1 MARLSQAEYDRLKGV
16 KEKGGSSVGVTQSIL
31 AGLGSGI
38 FKIFEGGATLG
49 ATLLDLGVDKNR
61 AEAVEAFFDDINPF
75 DEMAS
80 ATAAGKI
87 TELIVNLGIPG
98 GAAFRIGS
106 GLTKA
111 TLAAKEAGTYLG
123 RAEKV
128 KRFAKGAGA
137 GGVAEGVFVGDVED
151 AGSFGDLLGGP
162 TEIDRES
169 KSPETELLNRLKF
182 GLEGAVFTGALGGA
196 GVGIKKLRSPKGTGK
211 VIDDPLSR
219 WIDKYISKP
228 LRTRGA
234 ETPEGSANRMALEGA
249 KASDAAKAERAST
262 TIFNITEK
270 LEKNFKQTLGDKAL
284 PKDYK
289 KLSEELNEILMSNP
303 NGKGLVPIFKQV
315 DEIDVD
321 ILTGRPYEAG
331 AKNGQFKNLKPGDPL
346 PDSFTM
352 IDPDTGLEVVK
363 QTKTGE
369 KIFDLKLQD
378 MDIPRLNKFKKKLKD
393 TYRASDE
400 QIDQIVLNMN
410 GMKLQTEK
418 LLTSMG
424 KRLTPDALEQ
434 FQKTLPGKI
443 NDIMDRGYDVFQK
456 NAGIRRIAGLPIAEN
471 YAPTDIIIK
480 ETVREVQKLGALKGL
495 TITDDMGKRIVDD
508 MWQSA
513 ELSPGL
519 KLNLESATVK
529 TSVPDFVLKS
539 VADEISDPKKL
550 LTVDGAPLRTTAQL
564 SEVTGVA
571 RPIIDKLLG
580 KNKTIMSTLVEGT
593 NNLSSFVRK
602 NEYWDNMLKDSDRMK
617 LDWDK
622 WDQGFTKADGTVVP
636 PRLEGAEPRPPM
648 FVDDRGQARKYLNA
662 NKTGDVKM
670 VGESI
675 SENSDGIKIVSGAQ
689 TVVGDLDNAA
699 RLKPLTVN
707 EAINRA
713 NEEILN
719 PLQGKFALSEV
730 VDAITGVKQSVKGV
744 PELLYQNAILYP
756 KATAQ
761 MAKTILAPFTHARNF
776 LSAAAFAGANGIMP
790 FGNTKDVKA
799 AWNALQVAGP
809 GTRQSNEFYQE
820 LLELGVV
827 NSNVQ
832 LEEVKRLLKD
842 VDFGSTL
849 NNVKGLQ
856 GFLKKL
862 SGAKKFAQ
870 DAYTAEDDF
879 WKIFTYLGE
888 KGRMETAFKN
898 AGLSLGQEFID
909 PKGITRRFNDQYLKE
924 AAADLV
930 KNNVPNYAYVSDFI
944 KGLRKL
950 PVGNFV
956 AFPAEIMRTGT
967 NIVQTALD
975 EIFYTIKVNGQDV
988 KPLASRGYQRL
999 MGMGIT
1005 TTALPLG
1012 TVAMMQTIYDVNKEE
1027 LDSMRRY
1034 VADWSKNSVLV
1045 PFRDKDDNLEY
1056 IDFSHLNAYDTLT
1069 RPIQTVLNAVQEGK
1083 GDKDG
1088 IMDDFLLGLIESTK
1102 EIGSPFFTEAIWT
1115 KALQDVAPVLG
1126 RGGITSEGRKIWN
1139 QKDSTGDK
1147 MYKAVAHLVE
1157 AQAPFNWK
1165 QLGRLGLAMVP
1176 TNSEGK
1182 FDERGNEYEL
1192 GNELLG
1198 IAGLRRVKVDPQKS
1212 FKYKINQFQKGI
1224 RDSRGL
1230 FTAATLKGG
1239 PVSPEEIVD
1248 AYINANR
1255 ATFEVNRELYKDMEA
1270 AKILGMS
1277 EGNLEENMENRGAG
1291 TAFDSVN
1298 DGEFRPFSPSK
1309 NVQDLFDDL
1318 AVNLGIANPYDGAEE
1333 AIDRIQN
1340 VLEMTPLDGEFPDII
1355 NPLKNLGAP
1364 ALPQLNTTGLPPLP
1378 DPMSNTGTQFGN
1390 ISPVSGLTISEE
1402 MFLDPLEKRY
1412 TASKRK
1418 QTQPTKLG

>member
-1 MARLSQAEYDRLKGV
+1 
-16 KEKGGSSVGVTQSIL
+16 
-31 AGLGSGI
+31 
-38 FKIFEGGATLG
+38 
-49 ATLLDLGVDKNR
+49 
-61 AEAVEAFFDDINPF
+61 
-75 DEMAS
+75 
-80 ATAAGKI
+80 
-87 TELIVNLGIPG
+87 
-98 GAAFRIGS
+98 
-106 GLTKA
+106 
-111 TLAAKEAGTYLG
+111 
-123 RAEKV
+123 
-128 KRFAKGAGA
+128 
-137 GGVAEGVFVGDVED
+137 
-151 AGSFGDLLGGP
+151 
-162 TEIDRES
+162 
-169 KSPETELLNRLKF
+169 
-182 GLEGAVFTGALGGA
+182 
-196 GVGIKKLRSPKGTGK
+196 
-211 VIDDPLSR
+211 
-219 WIDKYISKP
+219 
-228 LRTRGA
+228 
-234 ETPEGSANRMALEGA
+234 
-249 KASDAAKAERAST
+249 
-262 TIFNITEK
+262 
-270 LEKNFKQTLGDKAL
+270 
-284 PKDYK
+284 
-289 KLSEELNEILMSNP
+289 
-303 NGKGLVPIFKQV
+303 
-315 DEIDVD
+315 
-321 ILTGRPYEAG
+321 
-331 AKNGQFKNLKPGDPL
+331 
-346 PDSFTM
+346 M
-352 IDPDTGLEVVK
+352 IDPDTGLEVIK

-369 KIFDLKLQD
+369 KIFDLKLKG
-378 MDIPRLNKFKKKLKD
+378 MDQTKLDSFKQKLRD
-393 TYRASDE
+393 TYKASDE
-400 QIDQIVLNMN
+400 QIDQLVLNMD

-418 LLTSMG
+418 LFTSMG
-424 KRLTPDALEQ
+424 RRLTAESLEA
-434 FQKTLPGKI
+434 FQETLPGKI
-443 NDIMDRGYDVFQK
+443 NDVLDRGYAVFQK
-456 NAGIRRIAGLPIAEN
+456 NQGIRRRPGIEGLVDN
-471 YAPTDIIIK
+471 YAPTAAIIK

-495 TITDDMGKRIVDD
+495 TITDEVGKKIVDD
-508 MWQSA
+508 MWKGA
-513 ELSPGL
+513 EITQGLSIKDPGAV
-519 KLNLESATVK
+519 S
-529 TSVPDFVLKS
+529 TSIPDFMNKS
-539 VADEISDPKKL
+539 VAAEIMDPKKL
-550 LTVDGAPLRTTAQL
+550 MTIDGMPVRNTIKL

-571 RPIIDKLLG
+571 RPILDKLLG

-593 NNLSSFVRK
+593 NNLSTFVRK

-617 LDWDK
+617 LNWDK
-622 WDQGFTKADGTVVP
+622 WDQGFTKADGTIVP
-636 PRLEGAEPRPPM
+636 PRTGEMPRPPM
-648 FVDDRGQARKYLNA
+648 FVDNPGQARKYLNA
-662 NKTGDVKM
+662 NTRADWGRI
-670 VGESI
+670 GIINES
-675 SENSDGIKIVSGAQ
+675 EEGIKKAQ
-689 TVVGDLDNAA
+689 GLEEFGKTDYSAK
-699 RLKPLTVN
+699 LKPLTPT

-719 PLQGKFALSEV
+719 PLQGKYALAEV
-730 VDAITGVKQSVKGV
+730 VQAIRGTKESVKGI
-744 PELLYQNAILYP
+744 PELLYQNLILYP

-776 LSAAAFAGANGIMP
+776 ISAAAFAGANGIMP

-842 VDFGSTL
+842 VDFGATL
-849 NNVKGLQ
+849 NNVKGLN

-888 KGRMETAFKN
+888 KGRMETAYKN
-898 AGLSLGQEFID
+898 AGLKLGQEFID

-944 KGLRKL
+944 KNLRKL

-975 EIFYTIKVNGQDV
+975 EIFYSVKINNKTVN
-988 KPLASRGYQRL
+988 PLRARGMQRL

-1027 LDSMRRY
+1027 LDAMRRY

-1045 PFRDKDDNLEY
+1045 PFRDDEGNLEY
-1056 IDFSHLNAYDTLT
+1056 VDFSHLNAYDTLT
-1069 RPIQTVLNAVQEGK
+1069 RPIQTVLNAVQEGR

-1115 KALQDVAPVLG
+1115 EALQDIAPILG
-1126 RGGITSEGRKIWN
+1126 RGGLTSEGRKVWN
-1139 QKDSTGDK
+1139 DKDSTGDK

-1157 AQAPFNWK
+1157 AQAPLNWK

-1176 TNSEGK
+1176 VDSEGK

-1212 FKYKINQFQKGI
+1212 IKYKINQFQKGI

-1230 FTAATLKGG
+1230 FTSAALKGG
-1239 PVSPEEIVD
+1239 PISPEEIVD
-1248 AYINANR
+1248 AFINANR
-1255 ATFEVNRELYKDMEA
+1255 ATFEVNREMYKDIEA
-1270 AKILGMS
+1270 AKILGMG
-1277 EGNLEENMENRGAG
+1277 EGAINESMDSRGAG
-1291 TAFDSVN
+1291 AAYNFLEG
-1298 DGEFRPFSPSK
+1298 GEFRPFVPSN
-1309 NVQDLFDDL
+1309 NVIQLFEDN
-1318 AVNLGIANPYDGAEE
+1318 AKNLGISNPYNAAERV
-1333 AIDRIQN
+1333 IDKIRN
-1340 VLEMTPLDGEFPDII
+1340 VLEVMPLDGEFPNII

-1378 DPMSNTGTQFGN
+1378 DPTANTGTQFGN

-1412 TASKRK
+1412 TANKRK
-1418 QTQPTKLG
+1418 QNQQPTKLG

>member
-137 GGVAEGVFVGDVED
+137 GGVAEGVFIGDVED

-169 KSPETELLNRLKF
+169 QTPQAELLNRLKF

-196 GVGIKKLRSPKGTGK
+196 GVGIKKLRSPKGTGR
-211 VIDDPLSR
+211 VIDDPLSK

-234 ETPEGSANRMALEGA
+234 ETPEGSANRMKLEGA
-249 KASDAAKAERAST
+249 LASDAAKAERSST

-270 LEKNFKQTLGDKAL
+270 LEKNFKKTLAGKAL

-289 KLSEELNEILMSNP
+289 KLSEEMNEIMMSNP
-303 NGKGLVPIFKQV
+303 NGKGLVPIFRQV
-315 DEIDVD
+315 DEIDED
-321 ILTGRPYEAG
+321 ILTGRPYQAG
-331 AKNGQFKNLKPGDPL
+331 AKNGQFKNLNPGDPL
-346 PDSFTM
+346 PESFKM
-352 IDPDTGLEVVK
+352 IDPDTGLEVIK

-369 KIFDLKLQD
+369 KIFDLKLKD
-378 MDIPRLNKFKKKLKD
+378 MDQGRLDKFKETLKN
-393 TYRASDE
+393 TYKASDE
-400 QIDQIVLNMN
+400 QIDQLILNMN

-418 LLTSMG
+418 LFTSMG
-424 KRLTPDALEQ
+424 RRLTPDSLAAFQEAL
-434 FQKTLPGKI
+434 PRKI
-443 NDIMDRGYDVFQK
+443 NDVLDRGYSVFQK
-456 NAGIRRIAGLPIAEN
+456 NAGIRRRAGVEGLVDN
-471 YAPTDIIIK
+471 YAPTAAIVK

-495 TITDDMGKRIVDD
+495 TITDEVGKKIVDD
-508 MWQSA
+508 MWEGA
-513 ELSPGL
+513 EIKTGLAIKDPGGV
-519 KLNLESATVK
+519 S
-529 TSVPDFVLKS
+529 TSVPDFMNKS
-539 VADEISDPKKL
+539 VASEITDPKKL
-550 LTVDGAPLRTTAQL
+550 MTIDGVPIRNNIEL
-564 SEVTGVA
+564 SEVTGIA

-593 NNLSSFVRK
+593 NNLSTFVRK

-622 WDQGFTKADGTVVP
+622 WDQGFTRADGTIVK
-636 PRLEGAEPRPPM
+636 PRTGDAPRPPM
-648 FVDDRGQARKYLNA
+648 FVDNPGQARKYLNA
-662 NKTGDVKM
+662 NTRADYARIGVLNENKEGVRTAAGLEEFGKTDYSAK
-670 VGESI
+670 
-675 SENSDGIKIVSGAQ
+675 
-689 TVVGDLDNAA
+689 
-699 RLKPLTVN
+699 LKPLTPT

-719 PLQGKFALSEV
+719 PLQGKYALTEV
-730 VDAITGVKQSVKGV
+730 VQAIRGTKESVKGI

-842 VDFGSTL
+842 VDFGATL

-888 KGRMETAFKN
+888 KGRMETAYKN
-898 AGLSLGQEFID
+898 AGLKLGQEFVD

-944 KGLRKL
+944 KNLRKL

-975 EIFYTIKVNGQDV
+975 EIFYTVKINGQDV

-1027 LDSMRRY
+1027 LDAMRRY

-1045 PFRDKDDNLEY
+1045 PFRDENDNLEY
-1056 IDFSHLNAYDTLT
+1056 VDFSHLNAYDTLT
-1069 RPIQTVLNAVQEGK
+1069 RPIQTVLNAVQEGR

-1126 RGGITSEGRKIWN
+1126 RNGTTSEGRKIWN
-1139 QKDSTGDK
+1139 EKDSTGDK

-1157 AQAPFNWK
+1157 AQAPLNWK

-1176 TNSEGK
+1176 TNNEGK

-1277 EGNLEENMENRGAG
+1277 EGNLEENMDNRGAG

-1340 VLEMTPLDGEFPDII
+1340 ILEMTPLDGEFPDII

-1378 DPMSNTGTQFGN
+1378 NPMANTGTQFGN

-1412 TASKRK
+1412 AASKRK

>member
-1 MARLSQAEYDRLKGV
+1 MVYLPSQDNPT
-16 KEKGGSSVGVTQSIL
+16 KEKKNIGVTQSML
-31 AGLGSGI
+31 AGIGSGI

-49 ATLLDLGVDKNR
+49 ATLLDLGVDKDR

-75 DEMAS
+75 DEMAE

-87 TELIVNLGIPG
+87 TELIVNLGFPG
-98 GAAFRIGS
+98 GYAFKIGS

-111 TLAAKEAGTYLG
+111 TLRAKEAGTYLG

-128 KRFAKGAGA
+128 KRFAKGAGL

-169 KSPETELLNRLKF
+169 QTPEAELLNRLKF

-196 GVGIKKLRSPKGTGK
+196 GMGIKKLRSTKGTGR
-211 VIDDPLSR
+211 VIDDPLSK

-234 ETPEGSANRMALEGA
+234 ETPEGSANRMELEGA

-270 LEKNFKQTLGDKAL
+270 LEKNFKKTLAGKAL

-289 KLSEELNEILMSNP
+289 KLSEEMNEIMMSNP
-303 NGKGLVPIFKQV
+303 NGKGLVPIFRQI
-315 DEIDVD
+315 DEIDED

-331 AKNGQFKNLKPGDPL
+331 AKNGQFKNLNPGDPL
-346 PDSFTM
+346 PESFKM
-352 IDPDTGLEVVK
+352 IDPDTNLEVIK

-369 KIFDLKLQD
+369 KIFDLKLKG
-378 MDIPRLNKFKKKLKD
+378 MDQTRLNSFKQKLRD
-393 TYRASDE
+393 TYKASDE
-400 QIDQIVLNMN
+400 QIDQLVLNMD
-410 GMKLQTEK
+410 GMRLQNEK

-424 KRLTPDALEQ
+424 RRLTAESLEE
-434 FQKTLPGKI
+434 FQETLPGKI
-443 NDIMDRGYDVFQK
+443 NDVLDRGYAVFQK
-456 NAGIRRIAGLPIAEN
+456 NQGIRRRPGIEGLVDN
-471 YAPTDIIIK
+471 YAPTAAIIK

-495 TITDDMGKRIVDD
+495 TITDEVGKKIVDD
-508 MWQSA
+508 MWKGA
-513 ELSPGL
+513 EITQGLAIKDPGAV
-519 KLNLESATVK
+519 S
-529 TSVPDFVLKS
+529 TSIPDFMNKS
-539 VADEISDPKKL
+539 VAAEIMDPKKL
-550 LTVDGAPLRTTAQL
+550 MTIDGIPVRDTIKL

-571 RPIIDKLLG
+571 RPILDKLLG

-593 NNLSSFVRK
+593 NNLSTFVRK
-602 NEYWDNMLKDSDRMK
+602 NEYWDKMLKDSDRMK
-617 LDWDK
+617 LNWDK
-622 WDQGFTKADGTVVP
+622 WDQGFTKADGTIVP
-636 PRLEGAEPRPPM
+636 PRTGEMPRPPM
-648 FVDDRGQARKYLNA
+648 FVDNPGQARKYLNA
-662 NKTGDVKM
+662 NTRADWGRIGIIK
-670 VGESI
+670 ES
-675 SENSDGIKIVSGAQ
+675 EEGIKKPQGLEEFGKTDYSAK
-689 TVVGDLDNAA
+689 
-699 RLKPLTVN
+699 LKPLTPT

-719 PLQGKFALSEV
+719 PLQGKYALAEV
-730 VDAITGVKQSVKGV
+730 VQAIRGTKESVKGI

-776 LSAAAFAGANGIMP
+776 ISAAAFAGANGIMP

-842 VDFGSTL
+842 VDFGATL
-849 NNVKGLQ
+849 NNVKGLN

-888 KGRMETAFKN
+888 KGRMETAYKN
-898 AGLSLGQEFID
+898 AGLKLGQEFID

-944 KGLRKL
+944 KNLRKL

-975 EIFYTIKVNGQDV
+975 EIFYSVKINNKTVN
-988 KPLASRGYQRL
+988 PLRARGMQRL

-1027 LDSMRRY
+1027 LDAMRRY

-1045 PFRDKDDNLEY
+1045 PFRDDEGNLEY
-1056 IDFSHLNAYDTLT
+1056 VDFSHLNAYDTLT
-1069 RPIQTVLNAVQEGK
+1069 RPIQTVLNAVQEGR

-1115 KALQDVAPVLG
+1115 EALQDIAPILG
-1126 RGGITSEGRKIWN
+1126 RGGLTSEGRKVWN
-1139 QKDSTGDK
+1139 DKDSTGDK

-1157 AQAPFNWK
+1157 AQAPLNWK

-1176 TNSEGK
+1176 TDSEGK

-1198 IAGLRRVKVDPQKS
+1198 IAGLRRVKVDPEKS
-1212 FKYKINQFQKGI
+1212 IKYKINQFQKGI

-1230 FTAATLKGG
+1230 FTSAALKGG
-1239 PVSPEEIVD
+1239 PISPEEIVD

-1255 ATFEVNRELYKDMEA
+1255 ATFEVNREMYKDIEA
-1270 AKILGMS
+1270 AKLLGMN
-1277 EGNLEENMENRGAG
+1277 EGDIDESMSARGAG
-1291 TAFDSVN
+1291 SAFN
-1298 DGEFRPFSPSK
+1298 YLGEGEFRPFVPSA
-1309 NVQDLFDDL
+1309 NVVNLFEEN
-1318 AVNLGIANPYDGAEE
+1318 ASNLGISNPYDGAEST
-1333 AIDRIQN
+1333 IDKLRN
-1340 VLEMTPLDGEFPDII
+1340 VFETLPLGGEFPDII

-1378 DPMSNTGTQFGN
+1378 DPTANTGTQFGN

-1412 TASKRK
+1412 TANKRK
-1418 QTQPTKLG
+1418 QNQQPTKLG

>member
-1 MARLSQAEYDRLKGV
+1 MVYLPSQDNPT
-16 KEKGGSSVGVTQSIL
+16 KEKKNIGVTQSML
-31 AGLGSGI
+31 AGIGSGI

-49 ATLLDLGVDKNR
+49 ATLLDLGVDKDR

-75 DEMAS
+75 DEMAE

-87 TELIVNLGIPG
+87 TELIVNLGFPG
-98 GAAFRIGS
+98 GYAFKIGS

-111 TLAAKEAGTYLG
+111 TLRAKEAGTYLG

-128 KRFAKGAGA
+128 KRFAKGAGL

-169 KSPETELLNRLKF
+169 QTPEAELLNRLKF

-196 GVGIKKLRSPKGTGK
+196 GMGIKKLRSTKGTGR
-211 VIDDPLSR
+211 VIDDPLSK

-234 ETPEGSANRMALEGA
+234 ETPEGSANRMELEGA

-270 LEKNFKQTLGDKAL
+270 LEKNFKKTLAGKAL

-289 KLSEELNEILMSNP
+289 KLSEEMNEIMMSNP
-303 NGKGLVPIFKQV
+303 NGKGLVPIFRQI
-315 DEIDVD
+315 DEIDED

-331 AKNGQFKNLKPGDPL
+331 AKNGQFKNLNPGDPL
-346 PDSFTM
+346 PESFKM
-352 IDPDTGLEVVK
+352 IDPDTNLEVIK

-369 KIFDLKLQD
+369 KIFDLKLKG
-378 MDIPRLNKFKKKLKD
+378 MDQTRLNSFKQKLRD
-393 TYRASDE
+393 TYKASDE
-400 QIDQIVLNMN
+400 QIDQLVLNMD
-410 GMKLQTEK
+410 GMRLQNEK

-424 KRLTPDALEQ
+424 RRLTAESLEE
-434 FQKTLPGKI
+434 FQETLPGKI
-443 NDIMDRGYDVFQK
+443 NDVLDRGYAVFQK
-456 NAGIRRIAGLPIAEN
+456 NQGIRRRPGIEGLVDN
-471 YAPTDIIIK
+471 YAPTAAIIK

-495 TITDDMGKRIVDD
+495 TITDEVGKKIVDD
-508 MWQSA
+508 MWKGA
-513 ELSPGL
+513 EITQGLAIKDPGAV
-519 KLNLESATVK
+519 S
-529 TSVPDFVLKS
+529 TSIPDFMNKS
-539 VADEISDPKKL
+539 VAAEIMDPKKL
-550 LTVDGAPLRTTAQL
+550 MTIDGVPVRDTIKL

-571 RPIIDKLLG
+571 RPILDKLLG

-593 NNLSSFVRK
+593 NNLSTFVRK
-602 NEYWDNMLKDSDRMK
+602 NEYWDKMLKDSDRMK
-617 LDWDK
+617 LNWDK
-622 WDQGFTKADGTVVP
+622 WDQGFTKADGTIVP
-636 PRLEGAEPRPPM
+636 PRTGEMPRPPM
-648 FVDDRGQARKYLNA
+648 FVDNPGQARKYLNA
-662 NKTGDVKM
+662 NTRADWGRIGIIK
-670 VGESI
+670 ES
-675 SENSDGIKIVSGAQ
+675 EEGIKKPQGLEEFGKTDYSAK
-689 TVVGDLDNAA
+689 
-699 RLKPLTVN
+699 LKPLTPT

-719 PLQGKFALSEV
+719 PLQGKYALAEV
-730 VDAITGVKQSVKGV
+730 VQAIRGTKESVKGI

-776 LSAAAFAGANGIMP
+776 ISAAAFAGANGIMP

-842 VDFGSTL
+842 VDFGATL
-849 NNVKGLQ
+849 NNVKGLN

-888 KGRMETAFKN
+888 KGRMETAYKN
-898 AGLSLGQEFID
+898 AGLKLGQEFID

-944 KGLRKL
+944 KNLRKL

-975 EIFYTIKVNGQDV
+975 EIFYSVKINNKTVN
-988 KPLASRGYQRL
+988 PLRARGMQRL

-1027 LDSMRRY
+1027 LDAMRRY

-1045 PFRDKDDNLEY
+1045 PFRDDEGNLEY
-1056 IDFSHLNAYDTLT
+1056 VDFSHLNAYDTLT
-1069 RPIQTVLNAVQEGK
+1069 RPIQTVLNAVQEGR

-1115 KALQDVAPVLG
+1115 EALQDIAPILG
-1126 RGGITSEGRKIWN
+1126 RGGLTSEGRKVWN
-1139 QKDSTGDK
+1139 DKDSTGDK

-1157 AQAPFNWK
+1157 AQAPLNWK

-1176 TNSEGK
+1176 TDSEGK

-1198 IAGLRRVKVDPQKS
+1198 IAGLRRVKVDPEKS
-1212 FKYKINQFQKGI
+1212 IKYKINQFQKGI

-1230 FTAATLKGG
+1230 FTSAALKGG
-1239 PVSPEEIVD
+1239 PISPEEIVD

-1255 ATFEVNRELYKDMEA
+1255 ATFEVNREMYKDIEA
-1270 AKILGMS
+1270 AKLLGMN
-1277 EGNLEENMENRGAG
+1277 EGDIDESMSARGAG
-1291 TAFDSVN
+1291 SAFN
-1298 DGEFRPFSPSK
+1298 YLGEGEFRPFVPSA
-1309 NVQDLFDDL
+1309 NVVNLFEEN
-1318 AVNLGIANPYDGAEE
+1318 ASNLGISNPYDGAEST
-1333 AIDRIQN
+1333 IDKLRN
-1340 VLEMTPLDGEFPDII
+1340 VFETLPLGGEFPDII

-1378 DPMSNTGTQFGN
+1378 DPTANTGTQFGN

-1412 TASKRK
+1412 TANKRK
-1418 QTQPTKLG
+1418 QNQQPTKLG

>member
-1 MARLSQAEYDRLKGV
+1 VVL
-16 KEKGGSSVGVTQSIL
+16 
-31 AGLGSGI
+31 
-38 FKIFEGGATLG
+38 LG

-1027 LDSMRRY
+1027 LDAMRRY